1 MLWVAAFLAL
11 IIWVLGLASDFLGL
25 RIHLFL
31 LFAILCCLVALL
43 PSRDAPEEQ
52 GARGDAAAAPAA
64 DRNAK
69 SMPGI
74 EEERSAERREPTAL
88 D

>member
-43 PSRDAPEEQ
+43 PSREAPEEHE
-52 GARGDAAAAPAA
+52 AREDAAAPAA
-64 DRNAK
+64 ERNAK

-74 EEERSAERREPTAL
+74 EEDRSDERRETTAI

>member
-31 LFAILCCLVALL
+31 LFAILCCLIALL
-43 PSRDAPEEQ
+43 PSRGTADEHEEWE
-52 GARGDAAAAPAA
+52 DAATEPAA
-64 DRNAK
+64 DHNAK

-74 EEERSAERREPTAL
+74 EDDCSGERREPAAI

>member
-31 LFAILCCLVALL
+31 LFAILCCLAALL
-43 PSRDAPEEQ
+43 PNRGTADEGEEQ
-52 GARGDAAAAPAA
+52 EDAASEPAA
-64 DRNAK
+64 LNAK

-74 EEERSAERREPTAL
+74 EDDRTRERHETAAIE
-88 D
+88 